1 MYTVETHLTHKAQAR
16 ALEPLYVTTRVLE
29 VDDKRVRLLHNLHR
43 RHDEALVASAR
54 QLYLHVNSPSGK
66 ASPMEAGVRARLADL
81 QAAHGGDQTA
91 GGGSDG
97 LCALPRSAA
106 HRRNPP

>member
-1 MYTVETHLTHKAQAR
+1 MYTVETHLTYKAQAR
-16 ALEPLYVTTRVLE
+16 ALEPLYVTTRVLA

-43 RHDEALVASAR
+43 RHDEALVASAQ
-54 QLYLHVNSPSGK
+54 QLYLHVNSPPGK

-91 GGGSDG
+91 
-97 LCALPRSAA
+97 
-106 HRRNPP
+106 